1 LASPADAEV
10 VAALMTEMGHP
21 ISIDQAHRYLG
32 SIAGRP
38 GTIVFV
44 AAVDDRVC
52 GLVAG
57 QLLSVLSDAQPV
69 LMITALNVA
78 AASQRSGAGRGLV
91 RRIESWGRENGAA
104 RVLVTTSTH
113 RDGAHAFYE
122 GMGYSFS
129 GRRYVRMFESVARE

>member
-21 ISIDQAHRYLG
+21 ISIDHAHRYLG

-69 LMITALNVA
+69 LMITALSVA
-78 AASQRSGAGRGLV
+78 AASQRSGAGRELV

-113 RDGAHAFYE
+113 RDSAHAFYE
-122 GMGYSFS
+122 RMGYSFS
-129 GRRYVRMFESVARE
+129 GRRYVRTFECGGRE